1 MRSSAQHFPASP
13 HSQLLT
19 LRSSSRSRA
28 EPLVSPGPLAG
39 IAGSWAV
46 GGRLG
51 LHGAGGLLGFGEGII
66 VVLVSKSYNLDIDPG
81 VERKPWGTAASG
93 CRWGWAS
100 SDSTC
105 GRREEKRGQ
114 QGRHRPPPRPSH
126 LTPSPSWSQPLSFR
140 APPTPQP
147 VRPAPPT

>member
-1 MRSSAQHFPASP
+1 MRSSAQHSPPSP

-81 VERKPWGTAASG
+81 VERKPWGTAASS

-105 GRREEKRGQ
+105 GRREAKRGQ
-114 QGRHRPPPRPSH
+114 QGRH
-126 LTPSPSWSQPLSFR
+126 
-140 APPTPQP
+140 PPTQ
-147 VRPAPPT
+147 ALPPDP

>member
-1 MRSSAQHFPASP
+1 M
-13 HSQLLT
+13 
-19 LRSSSRSRA
+19 
-28 EPLVSPGPLAG
+28 SPGPLAG

-81 VERKPWGTAASG
+81 AERKPWGTAASG

-105 GRREEKRGQ
+105 GRRKEKRGQ
-114 QGRHRPPPRPSH
+114 QGRHSPQPRPFH
-126 LTPSPSWSQPLSFR
+126 LTPSPSRSQPLSFR
-140 APPTPQP
+140 APPNPQP